1 MPRLT
6 QPEFAE
12 KCGIGLNYLS
22 VNKKRKKVI
31 TDEHGFIDDTN
42 EINQLFLQKCLSRP
56 KSAKKDLAAGPI
68 SGVAVEVD
76 LSGLKEK
83 EKSKKSENDEFS
95 RENTLVD
102 LQKEKGTLEIQLKN
116 NSIELQRL
124 EIKKKRG
131 ELVPTQSVKNLI
143 IKHSESIKTSYSE
156 ASDNLIV
163 IISHKKQLS
172 SEEVA
177 DIRSQFVK
185 IINKAIDNAIT
196 FTLSGL
202 NNIVTDY
209 SSKRGV
215 GQHG

>member
-22 VNKKRKKVI
+22 VNKKRGKVV

-42 EINQLFLQKCLSRP
+42 QINQLFLHKCLSRP
-56 KSAKKDLAAGPI
+56 KKTKEQAETLPKLDITSSTQPKA
-68 SGVAVEVD
+68 
-76 LSGLKEK
+76 LSKNI
-83 EKSKKSENDEFS
+83 ENEEFS
-95 RENTLVD
+95 RENTLVE

-185 IINKAIDNAIT
+185 IINKAIDNAIS

-202 NNIVTDY
+202 NNIVADY
-209 SSKRGV
+209 SGKRGV

>member
-22 VNKKRKKVI
+22 VNKKRGKVI
-31 TDEHGFIDDTN
+31 VDEHSFVDDTN
-42 EINQLFLQKCLSRP
+42 QINELFLQKCLSRP
-56 KSAKKDLAAGPI
+56 KKETKILIHSNESAKP
-68 SGVAVEVD
+68 
-76 LSGLKEK
+76 KEK
-83 EKSKKSENDEFS
+83 QPKSPSKNVENDEFY
-95 RENTLVD
+95 RENTLVEM
-102 LQKEKGTLEIQLKN
+102 QREKGSLEIQLKN

-131 ELVPTQSVKNLI
+131 ELVPTESVKNLI
-143 IKHSESIKTSYSE
+143 IQHSESIKTSYSE

-185 IINKAIDNAIT
+185 IVNRAIDNAIN

-202 NNIVTDY
+202 KNVVTDY
-209 SSKRGV
+209 SGKRGV

>member
-22 VNKKRKKVI
+22 VNKKRSKVVV
-31 TDEHGFIDDTN
+31 DEHGFVDDMN
-42 EINQLFLQKCLSRP
+42 PINQLFLQKCLSRP
-56 KSAKKDLAAGPI
+56 KKVSSEAVEEITIPEKKKKKD
-68 SGVAVEVD
+68 
-76 LSGLKEK
+76 
-83 EKSKKSENDEFS
+83 KKLENDEFS
-95 RENTLVD
+95 RQNTLIK
-102 LQKEKGTLEIQLKN
+102 LQEEKGTLDIQVKN
-116 NSIELQRL
+116 NSIQLQRL
-124 EIKKKRG
+124 EIQKKKG
-131 ELVPTQSVKNLI
+131 ELVPTESVKNLI

-172 SEEVA
+172 SEEIA

-185 IINKAIDNAIT
+185 IVNKAIDNAIS
-196 FTLSGL
+196 FTLAGL
-202 NNIVTDY
+202 KNVVTEY
-209 SSKRGV
+209 SQKRGV

>member
-6 QPEFAE
+6 HAEFAE
-12 KCGIGLNYLS
+12 KCGIGLDYLS
-22 VNKKRKKVI
+22 VNKKRGKVKI
-31 TDEHGFIDDTN
+31 DEYGFFDDTDEM
-42 EINQLFLQKCLSRP
+42 NQLFLQKCLSRTKKEP
-56 KSAKKDLAAGPI
+56 KTQAYS
-68 SGVAVEVD
+68 
-76 LSGLKEK
+76 KESSK
-83 EKSKKSENDEFS
+83 PLVKQSKQQPEKPENGEFS
-95 RENTLVD
+95 RENTLTEI
-102 LQKEKGTLEIQLKN
+102 QREKGTLEIQLKN

-131 ELVPTQSVKNLI
+131 ELVPTESVKNLI
-143 IKHSESIKTSYSE
+143 IQHSESIKTSYSE

-185 IINKAIDNAIT
+185 IVNRAIDNAIN

-202 NNIVTDY
+202 KNVVTEY
-209 SSKRGV
+209 SGKRGV